1 MDKVLRCD
9 CGFEVGAD
17 TDDEL
22 VAAIRRHALD
32 AHGIEFTR
40 DDALRVAFRA
50 ELAGL
55 VAPDASQPSREE

>member
-9 CGFEVGAD
+9 CGYEVRTE
-17 TDDEL
+17 TDDEF

-40 DDALRVAFRA
+40 EDALHVAFRA

-55 VAPDASQPSREE
+55 VAPDASQTSREE